1 MSKQTKRNVKMINV
15 ANKKVTKRTAI
26 AEAFVNLNTA
36 TKEKIYKDR
45 IIKGDV
51 ISVAKTAGILAAK
64 KTSDIIPL
72 CHQIPLNSVEIEIV
86 NKSEGLQIVS
96 KCNSSSKTGVEM
108 EALSGVNSALL
119 AIYDL
124 SKIVEPNLK
133 ITNTKLLVKSGGK
146 KGLWINPDGVPAK
159 IKNALNL

>member
-1 MSKQTKRNVKMINV
+1 MSKQTKKNVKMIDV

-26 AEAFVNLNTA
+26 AEAFVNLNKS
-36 TKEKIYKDR
+36 TKEKIYKDK

-86 NKSEGLQIVS
+86 NKPKGLQIVS

-108 EALSGVNSALL
+108 EALLSVTITALT
-119 AIYDL
+119 IYDMCKSIDKSIEITKIRLL
-124 SKIVEPNLK
+124 SKK
-133 ITNTKLLVKSGGK
+133 GGKSGNYK
-146 KGLWINPDGVPAK
+146 R
-159 IKNALNL
+159 

>member
-1 MSKQTKRNVKMINV
+1 MSKQTKKNVKMIDV
-15 ANKKVTKRTAI
+15 AKKKVTKRTAI
-26 AEAFVNLNTA
+26 AEAFINLNTA
-36 TKEKIYKDR
+36 TKEKIYKDK

-86 NKSEGLQIVS
+86 NKLEGLQIVS

-108 EALSGVNSALL
+108 EALLSVTVTALT
-119 AIYDL
+119 IYDMCKSIDKSIEITKIRLL
-124 SKIVEPNLK
+124 SKK
-133 ITNTKLLVKSGGK
+133 GGKSGNYK
-146 KGLWINPDGVPAK
+146 R
-159 IKNALNL
+159 

>member
-1 MSKQTKRNVKMINV
+1 MSKQTKKNVKMIDV

-26 AEAFVNLNTA
+26 AEAFINLNIA

-72 CHQIPLNSVEIEIV
+72 CHQIPLNSVEIEII
-86 NKSEGLQIVS
+86 NKSKGLLILS

-108 EALSGVNSALL
+108 EALLSASVTALT
-119 AIYDL
+119 IYDMCKSLDKSIEIKEIRLL
-124 SKIVEPNLK
+124 SKK
-133 ITNTKLLVKSGGK
+133 GGKSGNYK
-146 KGLWINPDGVPAK
+146 R
-159 IKNALNL
+159 

>member
-1 MSKQTKRNVKMINV
+1 MSKQTKKNVKMIDV

-26 AEAFVNLNTA
+26 AEAFINLNTA

-72 CHQIPLNSVEIEIV
+72 CHQIPLNSVEIEII
-86 NKSEGLQIVS
+86 NKSKGLQIIS

-108 EALSGVNSALL
+108 EALLSVTVTALT
-119 AIYDL
+119 IYDMCKSIDKSIEITKIRLL
-124 SKIVEPNLK
+124 SKK
-133 ITNTKLLVKSGGK
+133 GGKSGNYK
-146 KGLWINPDGVPAK
+146 R
-159 IKNALNL
+159 

>member
-1 MSKQTKRNVKMINV
+1 MSKQIKKNVKMINV
-15 ANKKVTKRTAI
+15 ADKKVTKRTAI
-26 AEAFVNLNTA
+26 AEAFINLNA
-36 TKEKIYKDR
+36 STKKKIYKDK

-86 NKSEGLQIVS
+86 NKLEGLLVVS

-108 EALSGVNSALL
+108 EALLSVTVTALT
-119 AIYDL
+119 IYDMCKSIDKSIEIEKIRLL
-124 SKIVEPNLK
+124 SKK
-133 ITNTKLLVKSGGK
+133 GGKSGNYK
-146 KGLWINPDGVPAK
+146 R
-159 IKNALNL
+159 

>member
-1 MSKQTKRNVKMINV
+1 MSKQTKKNVKMIDV

-26 AEAFVNLNTA
+26 AEAFINLNTA

-86 NKSEGLQIVS
+86 NKLEGLLVVS
-96 KCNSSSKTGVEM
+96 KCNSASKTGVEM
-108 EALSGVNSALL
+108 EALLSVTVTALT
-119 AIYDL
+119 IYDMCKSIDKSIEIREIRLL
-124 SKIVEPNLK
+124 SKK
-133 ITNTKLLVKSGGK
+133 GGKSGNYK
-146 KGLWINPDGVPAK
+146 R
-159 IKNALNL
+159 

>member
-1 MSKQTKRNVKMINV
+1 MSKQTKKNVKMIDV

-26 AEAFVNLNTA
+26 AEAFVNLNKS
-36 TKEKIYKDR
+36 TKEKIYKDK

-86 NKSEGLQIVS
+86 NKLEGLLVVS

-108 EALSGVNSALL
+108 EALLSVSITALT
-119 AIYDL
+119 IYDMCK
-124 SKIVEPNLK
+124 SIDKSIEITEIVLK
-133 ITNTKLLVKSGGK
+133 NKKGGKSG
-146 KGLWINPDGVPAK
+146 DFER
-159 IKNALNL
+159 

>member
-1 MSKQTKRNVKMINV
+1 MSKQIKKNVKMINV
-15 ANKKVTKRTAI
+15 ADKKVTKRTAI
-26 AEAFVNLNTA
+26 AEAFINLNA
-36 TKEKIYKDR
+36 STKKKIYKDK

-86 NKSEGLQIVS
+86 NKLEGLQIVS

-108 EALSGVNSALL
+108 EALLSASVTALT
-119 AIYDL
+119 IYDMCKSLDKSIEIKEIRLL
-124 SKIVEPNLK
+124 SKK
-133 ITNTKLLVKSGGK
+133 GGKSGNYK
-146 KGLWINPDGVPAK
+146 R
-159 IKNALNL
+159 

>member
-1 MSKQTKRNVKMINV
+1 MSKQTKKNVKMINV
-15 ANKKVTKRTAI
+15 SKKKVTKRTAI
-26 AEAFVNLNTA
+26 AEAFVNLNKS
-36 TKEKIYKDR
+36 TKEKIYKDK

-86 NKSEGLQIVS
+86 NKLEGLLVVS

-108 EALSGVNSALL
+108 EALLSVTITALT
-119 AIYDL
+119 IYDMCKSIDKSIEITKIRLL
-124 SKIVEPNLK
+124 SKK
-133 ITNTKLLVKSGGK
+133 GGKSGNYK
-146 KGLWINPDGVPAK
+146 R
-159 IKNALNL
+159 

>member
-1 MSKQTKRNVKMINV
+1 MSKQTKKNVKMVNV
-15 ANKKVTKRTAI
+15 ADKKVTKRTAI

-36 TKEKIYKDR
+36 TKEKIYKDK

-72 CHQIPLNSVEIEIV
+72 CHQIPLNSVEIDII
-86 NKSEGLQIVS
+86 NKSKGLQIIS

-108 EALSGVNSALL
+108 EALLSVSITALT
-119 AIYDL
+119 IYDMCKSLDKSIEIGKIRLL
-124 SKIVEPNLK
+124 SKK
-133 ITNTKLLVKSGGK
+133 GGKSGNYK
-146 KGLWINPDGVPAK
+146 R
-159 IKNALNL
+159 

>member
-1 MSKQTKRNVKMINV
+1 MSKQTKKNIKMIDV

-26 AEAFVNLNTA
+26 AEAFINLNTA
-36 TKEKIYKDR
+36 TKDKIYKDR

-72 CHQIPLNSVEIEIV
+72 CHQIPLNSVEIEII
-86 NKSEGLQIVS
+86 NKSKGLLILS

-108 EALSGVNSALL
+108 EALLSVSITALT
-119 AIYDL
+119 IYDMCKSIDKSIEIREIRLL
-124 SKIVEPNLK
+124 SKK
-133 ITNTKLLVKSGGK
+133 GGKSGNYK
-146 KGLWINPDGVPAK
+146 R
-159 IKNALNL
+159 

>member
-1 MSKQTKRNVKMINV
+1 MSKQTKKNVKMIDV

-36 TKEKIYKDR
+36 TKEKIYKDK

-86 NKSEGLQIVS
+86 NKLEGLQIVS

-108 EALSGVNSALL
+108 EALLSVTVTALT
-119 AIYDL
+119 IYDMCKSIDKSIEITKIRLL
-124 SKIVEPNLK
+124 SKK
-133 ITNTKLLVKSGGK
+133 GGKSGNYK
-146 KGLWINPDGVPAK
+146 R
-159 IKNALNL
+159 

>member
-1 MSKQTKRNVKMINV
+1 MSKQTKKNVKMIDV

-26 AEAFVNLNTA
+26 AEAFINLNTA

-86 NKSEGLQIVS
+86 NKLEGLLVVS

-108 EALSGVNSALL
+108 EALLSVTVTALT
-119 AIYDL
+119 IYDMCKSIDKSIEIREIRLL
-124 SKIVEPNLK
+124 SKK
-133 ITNTKLLVKSGGK
+133 GGKSGNYK
-146 KGLWINPDGVPAK
+146 R
-159 IKNALNL
+159 

>member
-1 MSKQTKRNVKMINV
+1 MSKQTKKNVKMIDV

-26 AEAFVNLNTA
+26 AEAFINLNTA

-72 CHQIPLNSVEIEIV
+72 CHQIPLNSVEIEII
-86 NKSEGLQIVS
+86 NKPKGLQILS
-96 KCNSSSKTGVEM
+96 KCHSSAKTGGEM
-108 EALSGVNSALL
+108 EALLSASVTALT
-119 AIYDL
+119 IYDMCKSLDKSIEIKEIRLL
-124 SKIVEPNLK
+124 SKK
-133 ITNTKLLVKSGGK
+133 GGKSGNYK
-146 KGLWINPDGVPAK
+146 R
-159 IKNALNL
+159 

>member
-1 MSKQTKRNVKMINV
+1 MSKQTKKNVKMIDV

-26 AEAFVNLNTA
+26 AEAFINLNTA
-36 TKEKIYKDR
+36 TKDKIYKDR

-72 CHQIPLNSVEIEIV
+72 CHQIPLNSVEIEII
-86 NKSEGLQIVS
+86 NKSKGLLILS

-108 EALSGVNSALL
+108 EALLSVSITALT
-119 AIYDL
+119 IYDMCKSIDKSIEIKEIRLL
-124 SKIVEPNLK
+124 SKK
-133 ITNTKLLVKSGGK
+133 GGKSGNYK
-146 KGLWINPDGVPAK
+146 R
-159 IKNALNL
+159 

>member
-1 MSKQTKRNVKMINV
+1 MSKQTKKNVKMIDV

-26 AEAFVNLNTA
+26 AEAFVNLNES
-36 TKEKIYKDR
+36 TKEKIYKDK

-64 KTSDIIPL
+64 KTSNIIPL

-108 EALSGVNSALL
+108 EALLSASVTALT
-119 AIYDL
+119 IYDMCKSIDKSIEITKIRLL
-124 SKIVEPNLK
+124 SKK
-133 ITNTKLLVKSGGK
+133 GGKSGNYK
-146 KGLWINPDGVPAK
+146 R
-159 IKNALNL
+159 

>member
-1 MSKQTKRNVKMINV
+1 MSKQTKKNVKMINV
-15 ANKKVTKRTAI
+15 ADKKVTKRIAV

-36 TKEKIYKDR
+36 TKEKIYKDK

-86 NKSEGLQIVS
+86 NKLEGLLVVS
-96 KCNSSSKTGVEM
+96 KCNSASKTGVEM
-108 EALSGVNSALL
+108 EALLSVTVTALT
-119 AIYDL
+119 IYDMCKSIDKSIEITKIRLL
-124 SKIVEPNLK
+124 SKK
-133 ITNTKLLVKSGGK
+133 GGKSGNYK
-146 KGLWINPDGVPAK
+146 R
-159 IKNALNL
+159 

>member
-1 MSKQTKRNVKMINV
+1 MSKQTKKNVKMINV
-15 ANKKVTKRTAI
+15 ADKKVTKRIAV
-26 AEAFVNLNTA
+26 AEAFINLNTA
-36 TKEKIYKDR
+36 TKEKIYKDK

-86 NKSEGLQIVS
+86 NKLEGLLVVS

-108 EALSGVNSALL
+108 EALLSVTVTALT
-119 AIYDL
+119 IYDMCKSIDKSIEITKIRLL
-124 SKIVEPNLK
+124 SKK
-133 ITNTKLLVKSGGK
+133 GGKSGNYK
-146 KGLWINPDGVPAK
+146 R
-159 IKNALNL
+159 

>member
-1 MSKQTKRNVKMINV
+1 MSKQTKKNVKMIDV

-26 AEAFVNLNTA
+26 AEAFVNLNKF
-36 TKEKIYKDR
+36 TKEKIYKDK

-86 NKSEGLQIVS
+86 NKLEGLQIVS

-108 EALSGVNSALL
+108 EALLSVTVTALT
-119 AIYDL
+119 IYDMCKSIDKSIEITKIRLL
-124 SKIVEPNLK
+124 SKK
-133 ITNTKLLVKSGGK
+133 GGKSGNYK
-146 KGLWINPDGVPAK
+146 R
-159 IKNALNL
+159 